1 MHLQGNI
8 PWTFGNLP
16 IEILHLLNNM
26 LLGVIPQSLTTNS
39 SLYSLIYLNL
49 LNNKS
54 QGKKKNAL
62 KGLWHAKVG
71 VLTCDNLV
79 AITLKESSH
88 PDCHT

>member
-54 QGKKKNAL
+54 QGKKKML
-62 KGLWHAKVG
+62 SRDSDMLRLECLQV
-71 VLTCDNLV
+71 T
-79 AITLKESSH
+79 T
-88 PDCHT
+88 

>member
-54 QGKKKNAL
+54 QGKKKCSQ
-62 KGLWHAKVG
+62 GT
-71 VLTCDNLV
+71 LTC
-79 AITLKESSH
+79 
-88 PDCHT
+88 

>member
-1 MHLQGNI
+1 
-8 PWTFGNLP
+8 
-16 IEILHLLNNM
+16 M

-54 QGKKKNAL
+54 QGKKNAL

-71 VLTCDNLV
+71 VLTGDNLV
-79 AITLKESSH
+79 SITLKESSH